1 MEKRLGVEGENDGCM
16 DDLKPSVQW
25 SQSSAIWFFWD
36 TYEAFALSSGME
48 QSYIDSF
55 VRYYTS
61 AGWLAAI
68 ILFTVICGFLGS
80 MIGGKLIQKH
90 FKKAGVL

>member
-1 MEKRLGVEGENDGCM
+1 
-16 DDLKPSVQW
+16 
-25 SQSSAIWFFWD
+25 
-36 TYEAFALSSGME
+36 ME

-55 VRYYTS
+55 VHYYTS
-61 AGWLAAI
+61 AGWLAVI
-68 ILFTVICGFLGS
+68 ILFTFFCGFLGS

>member
-1 MEKRLGVEGENDGCM
+1 M
-16 DDLKPSVQW
+16 KPSPSPAAW
-25 SQSSAIWFFWD
+25 SKVD
-36 TYEAFALSSGME
+36 
-48 QSYIDSF
+48 IDSF